1 MNLFIIKYLFHLVF
15 EGEKTNFDLSKE
27 VGGTISNVSH
37 AMHRLYA
44 SGLVKHPEGR
54 ARAWIA
60 DHTKA
65 PIKTIEELLFIAKN
79 DGEIKKLFLLP
90 SVLKISSFFYKN
102 KKGTI
107 NDLNKKTSLS
117 KVTVMKSLNKLIQ
130 SGILIKKIGKPNHYY
145 LADTNLADAFV
156 GACSE
161 ILAIFIKDSK
171 KEATPKR
178 VIEGLKKDSNILIL
192 IHYGSSAK
200 GTSDSLS
207 DIDLLA
213 VTHDKTS
220 RGEVLAKYSHKRIDL
235 NVYSKDGFLR
245 LLKNQP
251 DFIRS
256 IAGAKILKGKNIFE
270 AVIQ

>member
-1 MNLFIIKYLFHLVF
+1 MNLFIIRYLFHLVF
-15 EGEKTNFDLSKE
+15 EGEKTNSELSKE

-44 SGLVKHPEGR
+44 LDLVKHPEGR
-54 ARAWIA
+54 ARSWIA
-60 DHTKA
+60 DHTKT
-65 PIKTIEELLFIAKN
+65 PIKIIEEMLFIAKN
-79 DGEIKKLFLLP
+79 DIEIKKLFLLP
-90 SVLKISSFFYKN
+90 SVLRISSLFCKN
-102 KKGTI
+102 KRESISG
-107 NDLNKKTSLS
+107 LNKKTGMS
-117 KVTVMKSLNKLIQ
+117 KITIMKSLNILIQ
-130 SGILIKKIGKPNHYY
+130 NSILIKKVGNPNHYF

-156 GACSE
+156 KSCSE
-161 ILAIFIKDSK
+161 ILAVFTKDQK
-171 KEATPKR
+171 KEATPKKI
-178 VIEGLKKDSNILIL
+178 IEGLKKDNNVLIL

-213 VTHDKTS
+213 VTHDKTG
-220 RGEVLAKYSHKRIDL
+220 RGEVLTKYSHKHIDL
-235 NVYSKDGFLR
+235 NVYSKNGFLR